1 MRSIPH
7 ETPHL
12 FFFALSMLD
21 RSLQFRQHDIQR
33 ASELADLRVLGPFWN
48 TLIQMTCSDFRGG
61 LFYHAQR
68 AQCASY
74 KPESGD
80 GDEHQHH
87 TAIINCTRARPRSKF
102 CSESKFFATTVMTP
116 SRSVAMARH
125 SEAELDSRV
134 ESTVSGAA
142 PITSSSTCG
151 MDSYGLR

>member
-1 MRSIPH
+1 DIICNTGAVQLGIAAQRGQRRAQLMRSIPH

-12 FFFALSMLD
+12 FFFTLSMLD

-80 GDEHQHH
+80 G
-87 TAIINCTRARPRSKF
+87 
-102 CSESKFFATTVMTP
+102 
-116 SRSVAMARH
+116 
-125 SEAELDSRV
+125 
-134 ESTVSGAA
+134 
-142 PITSSSTCG
+142 
-151 MDSYGLR
+151 